1 MEPDNRISARRKA
14 FGLRYCIGVALSAM
28 CAGLASVSAA
38 SVEIVHSFTGG
49 EDGKYPE
56 TALIEVDGVLYG
68 TTDEDAAKVECGTIY
83 GLTLEGELTFSYQQ
97 TQGNGCQAKELAL
110 GADGNLYGVTS
121 LFGGAGASG
130 TAFRITTDGEF
141 TRLHQFSATGPRSPR
156 AGLVLGRDGSFYG
169 VTYQGDILT
178 SGGGTFFRLT
188 PDGNTASIDHL
199 YNFPVGLDGMNPA
212 HALIED
218 RQEDGVFYGSTSQFG
233 PCGGEGVEDGG
244 ACGTIFRV
252 TSDGAFTRLHAFR
265 NEFEIPAGP
274 LAQGPDGLL
283 YGTIAIGGKNNRG
296 FIFRIATDGSD
307 YEVVHDF
314 SVADNLGI
322 PAGGLAV
329 GDDGDLYGVAQGI
342 FRLSTSGTLT
352 TLVTTQEM
360 VNSFGTP
367 GLGGA
372 AVGSLAGSL
381 IFGSDGHLY
390 GTSRGG
396 GTGPCT
402 GPLDDTVIGCGTVFR
417 VVLDGSSGGN
427 NGGGNSNGGGN
438 NGGSSGGASLGGGG
452 SGGGGGVTAPGTLGI
467 LLGLA
472 AFGWRRRGVRSHDHG

>member
-1 MEPDNRISARRKA
+1 MVPGNRERARKTA
-14 FGLRYCIGVALSAM
+14 AGLGYYMGIALSAL
-28 CAGLASVSAA
+28 CVSFATTVSAA
-38 SVEIVHSFTGG
+38 SVEVIYSFTGD
-49 EDGKYPE
+49 DGKFPE

-68 TTDEDAAKVECGTIY
+68 TTDEDAAKSECGTIY

-110 GADGNLYGVTS
+110 GGDGNLYGVTR
-121 LFGGAGASG
+121 LFGGAGTIG

-141 TRLHQFSATGPRSPR
+141 KRLDGFSATGPRGPL

-169 VTYQGDILT
+169 VTSAGELMT
-178 SGGGTFFRLT
+178 SAGGTFFRLT
-188 PDGNTASIDHL
+188 PDGNSASIEHL
-199 YNFPVGLDGMNPA
+199 YNFPAGHFGITPA
-212 HALIED
+212 TALIED
-218 RQEDGVFYGSTSQFG
+218 RNEAGVFYGTTSQFG
-233 PCGGEGVEDGG
+233 
-244 ACGTIFRV
+244 ACGTCGTVFRV
-252 TSDGAFTRLHAFR
+252 TSDGAYDLIRAFE
-265 NEFEIPAGP
+265 NALEVPTGP
-274 LAQGPDGLL
+274 LVQGLDGLL
-283 YGTIAIGGKNNRG
+283 YGMIALGGQFSRG
-296 FIFRIATDGSD
+296 FIYRVATDGTG
-307 YEVVHDF
+307 YQVVHNF
-314 SVADNLGI
+314 SQADNLGI
-322 PAGGLAV
+322 PAGGLTL
-329 GDDGDLYGVAQGI
+329 GDDGNLYGVAQGV

-360 VNSFGTP
+360 LNSFGTP

-417 VVLDGSSGGN
+417 VVLDNSTGGN
-427 NGGGNSNGGGN
+427 NGGGNNTGGGN
-438 NGGSSGGASLGGGG
+438 NNNGGASLGGGG
-452 SGGGGGVTAPGTLGI
+452 GGGGGGVTAPGPLGL

-472 AFGWRRRGVRSHDHG
+472 ALIGWRRRGSK